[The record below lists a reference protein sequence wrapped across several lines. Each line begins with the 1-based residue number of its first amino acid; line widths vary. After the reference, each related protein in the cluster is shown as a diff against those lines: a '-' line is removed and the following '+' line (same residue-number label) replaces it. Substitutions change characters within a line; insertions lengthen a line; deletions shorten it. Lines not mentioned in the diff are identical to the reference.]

1 MKKAAIISVI
11 LGLIAVIFGV
21 AAFIGEK
28 SSLGIIGGAD
38 GPTAV
43 FVVGN
48 FGGWAVPLT
57 VGVILLLV
65 AFFLYRKRKH

>member
-1 MKKAAIISVI
+1 MKKTAIISVI
-11 LGLIAVIFGV
+11 LGLIAVVFGV
-21 AAFIGEK
+21 AAFLSEK

-48 FGGWAVPLT
+48 FGGWLIPLL